1 MHACVVTCTAVPMR
15 EVLMKVNMWLR
26 PRLAVPISQPCAPS
40 NSTWHVGLPW
50 QPILSSM
57 RPMRVVFHSPA
68 SPASSGRFL
77 GTRNSEMPL
86 VPAGAPGRRARTQW
100 TCVRTD
106 LDGDGRLSSSDRFRG
121 VVLFQAER
129 RAVGICW

>member
-57 RPMRVVFHSPA
+57 RETLTPLRSPTL
-68 SPASSGRFL
+68 PASSTLRL
-77 GTRNSEMPL
+77 GTRKREMPL
-86 VPAGAPGRRARTQW
+86 VPSGAPAPRGIRVGTFATAR
-100 TCVRTD
+100 
-106 LDGDGRLSSSDRFRG
+106 
-121 VVLFQAER
+121 ER
-129 RAVGICW
+129 